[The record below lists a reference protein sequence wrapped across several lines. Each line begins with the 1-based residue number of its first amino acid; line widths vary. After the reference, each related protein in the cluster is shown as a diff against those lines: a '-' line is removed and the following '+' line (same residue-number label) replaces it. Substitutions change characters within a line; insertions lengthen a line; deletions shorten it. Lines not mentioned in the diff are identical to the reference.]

1 MKISDKILPNKTRNL
16 FDRLE
21 FCMDVLIDFHG
32 PDTDDGK
39 RMLRAKK
46 TLIELRRQSVRVSAV
61 WLAELVTML
70 GMIVYNLIDKEGHAE
85 AGLVVYPAMMAG
97 AMYGGLLMDRME
109 KKKDI
114 FKRQMDDQTPSR

>member
-32 PDTDDGK
+32 PDTDEGK

-70 GMIVYNLIDKEGHAE
+70 GMIVYNLIDKEGHAS

-97 AMYGGLLMDRME
+97 VVYGGLLMDRME

-114 FKRQMDDQTPSR
+114 FKRQMDDQTTSR

>member
-109 KKKDI
+109 KKKDV
-114 FKRQMDDQTPSR
+114 FKRQMDDKTTSR

>member
-1 MKISDKILPNKTRNL
+1 M

-85 AGLVVYPAMMAG
+85 ACLVVYPAMMAG
-97 AMYGGLLMDRME
+97 VVYGGLLMDRME
-109 KKKDI
+109 KKKDV
-114 FKRQMDDQTPSR
+114 FKRQMDDKTTSR

>member
-1 MKISDKILPNKTRNL
+1 M

-109 KKKDI
+109 KKKDV
-114 FKRQMDDQTPSR
+114 FKRQMDDKTTSR

>member
-97 AMYGGLLMDRME
+97 ALYGGLLMDRME

>member
-21 FCMDVLIDFHG
+21 FCVDVLITVHG

-39 RMLRAKK
+39 RLQRAKK

-70 GMIVYNLIDKEGHAE
+70 GMLVYNLIDKEGHAE

-97 AMYGGLLMDRME
+97 VVYGGLLMDRME
-109 KKKDI
+109 KKKDV
-114 FKRQMDDQTPSR
+114 FKRQMDDKTPSR